1 MDLLVDCHWRF
12 DRDTALRLIE
22 DLSDANLYWIEC
34 PIPESLNAIPAM
46 QELRQACNRHD
57 MLLAG
62 LESLNGLDAFT
73 PYLEREAV
81 DIVMPDVKYAGGVEE
96 CRRIAKAAETLG
108 ALCAPHNPT
117 GPVCHA
123 ASLHLATTIDACP
136 ILEHQFRETPI
147 FDSLIGGAFPPVV
160 GGFAELPNGPG
171 WALNWP
177 LDDPCSIKFFDQ
189 SGRSLERCK
198 QGLERLGRSER
209 LTVVYSGRNLMQL
222 EIGFE
227 DPQRAALVLLDEW
240 HAEAGG
246 KIACLG
252 DL

>member
-81 DIVMPDVKYAGGVEE
+81 DIVMPDVKYAWRGGGMPTNSKSGREVGCALRAPQPNRAGLP
-96 CRRIAKAAETLG
+96 CRKP
-108 ALCAPHNPT
+108 APGHDNRCLPDPRASVQGNANLRLLDRGRVPT
-117 GPVCHA
+117 GRRW
-123 ASLHLATTIDACP
+123 
-136 ILEHQFRETPI
+136 FRRT
-147 FDSLIGGAFPPVV
+147 SK
-160 GGFAELPNGPG
+160 
-171 WALNWP
+171 WA
-177 LDDPCSIKFFDQ
+177 
-189 SGRSLERCK
+189 
-198 QGLERLGRSER
+198 
-209 LTVVYSGRNLMQL
+209 
-222 EIGFE
+222 
-227 DPQRAALVLLDEW
+227 RAG
-240 HAEAGG
+240 H
-246 KIACLG
+246 
-252 DL
+252 